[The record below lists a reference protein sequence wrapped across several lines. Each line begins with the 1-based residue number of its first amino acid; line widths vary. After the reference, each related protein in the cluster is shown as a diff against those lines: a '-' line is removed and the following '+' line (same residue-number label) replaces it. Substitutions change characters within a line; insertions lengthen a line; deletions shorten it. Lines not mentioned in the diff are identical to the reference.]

1 MTLNQYENWVQKAK
15 SGESITYY
23 DKGDLARQRVYDNNL
38 RDVANF
44 FMRLAES
51 NVVELY
57 QKRLTHG
64 NINHDPVFQYIAR
77 KI

>member
-1 MTLNQYENWVQKAK
+1 MTLNQYENWVQKAR

-23 DKGDLARQRVYDNNL
+23 DKGYLARQRFYDNNL
-38 RDVANF
+38 RDIANF
-44 FMRLAES
+44 FMRLAEN

-64 NINHDPVFQYIAR
+64 NINHDPKFQYIAR

>member
-1 MTLNQYENWVQKAK
+1 MTLNQYENWVQTAK

-23 DKGDLARQRVYDNNL
+23 DKGYLARQRFYDNNL

-64 NINHDPVFQYIAR
+64 NINHDPKFQYIAR

>member
-1 MTLNQYENWVQKAK
+1 MTLNQYENWVQTAK

-23 DKGDLARQRVYDNNL
+23 DKGYLARQRFYDNNL

-51 NVVELY
+51 NVIELY
-57 QKRLTHG
+57 QKILTQG
-64 NINHDPVFQYIAR
+64 NIKHEPVFQYIAR